1 MCFDVPNVSG
11 FLAWSLVP
19 GNGCAGTL
27 ASEGLRDH
35 CDAAEGAAL
44 VLRGVAT
51 LRRCD
56 AATPLG
62 SPRVFATSRRCDA
75 ATPLGSP
82 RVLASSRLR
91 DAMTLR
97 RCHVAGVSSHLR
109 DAATLR
115 RCHAAGGCSRL
126 RVFAVP
132 WRCDAATPL
141 GVLLASSRCRDAATL
156 RRCDAAGG
164 CSRLRV
170 FASSRLRNEI
180 LEPALCAQ
188 WKLYHLEQ
196 LVEQETRW
204 SIAAMGLIPMPSNLF
219 TTLSRALPHVC
230 SYSRNT
236 CGMALCLLVPQHN
249 EDCPWI
255 FFRSLSVSTQG
266 SFYTKNLDTE
276 LLHWG
281 TFAQNSFY
289 RQRLLH
295 TEAFTQ
301 RSLYTEELLHIDI
314 EAFAQRSLDTG
325 AFTHR
330 NC

>member
-51 LRRCD
+51 LRRCH
-56 AATPLG
+56 AAGISSRL
-62 SPRVFATSRRCDA
+62 RDFATLPRRGG
-75 ATPLGSP
+75 L
-82 RVLASSRLR
+82 LASSRLR
-91 DAMTLR
+91 DAATLPRRWGLLASSR
-97 RCHVAGVSSHLR
+97 RCN
-109 DAATLR
+109 AATLPR
-115 RCHAAGGCSRL
+115 RWG
-126 RVFAVP
+126 
-132 WRCDAATPL
+132 
-141 GVLLASSRCRDAATL
+141 LLASSRCRDAATL
-156 RRCDAAGG
+156 RRRWGC
-164 CSRLRV
+164 CSRLRGV
-170 FASSRLRNEI
+170 ATLRRCGGLLASSRLRNEI

-204 SIAAMGLIPMPSNLF
+204 S
-219 TTLSRALPHVC
+219 
-230 SYSRNT
+230 SRNGT
-236 CGMALCLLVPQHN
+236 NTNAFQPLHNTVQSTATCLLVLTEHMWDGTLFAIVPQRN